1 MTFRAVCGLF
11 DDDRRHCGTSLPR
24 QPLMRLARQTRGW
37 PVGAA
42 AVHSPVGWSRLRL
55 GMWTHPSPPPVF
67 GSLRR
72 NRSDSSGATR
82 WQSATRFPPLAVDTR
97 RLVKCPAA
105 TPMAAGN
112 SRQHKRSVA
121 HTSQGNCGQI
131 FHFWQA
137 SIFSRNLLKLGTHLL
152 KMGTQK
158 LVQNNQ

>member
-11 DDDRRHCGTSLPR
+11 DDGRRHCGTSLPR

-37 PVGAA
+37 PAGAA

-55 GMWTHPSPPPVF
+55 GMWTLPSPLF

-72 NRSDSSGATR
+72 NSSNSSGASR
-82 WQSATRFPPLAVDTR
+82 WQSPTGFPPLAVDTR

-121 HTSQGNCGQI
+121 HTSQGN
-131 FHFWQA
+131 FFKS
-137 SIFSRNLLKLGTHLL
+137 SIFSRLTFLAEIC
-152 KMGTQK
+152 
-158 LVQNNQ
+158 